1 MNAAWGSM
9 PLVPVALALGTGIT
23 LSPVVGMRA
32 AWAVWVAAVVVGIA
46 GVLRTRLT
54 IAAAAALGAIV
65 SLGILRATPHEL
77 PADHVGRVAVP
88 REARVIGRLVES
100 VVAPGRV
107 RLLVDVESVDGERRR
122 GLVQLT
128 AYGEPPIVA
137 VGQMLHVDARLH
149 EPTGFRN
156 PGGFDHVAR
165 LARDGIHVTGTAR
178 GENVLAL
185 EPADPPW
192 HARVRGHAI
201 AAMHEALPTA
211 SAALLGGLLL
221 GERRALPPEIDDA
234 FRRAG
239 VYHLLAVSGFNVAI
253 LAAAVFALAR
263 FGGGSQ
269 RGAAVAAALVVLA
282 FGAVVGPQPSVVRAV
297 IMAMLVLTALLI
309 ERDTGVLNSLAAAA
323 VAILAVRPHDVFDP
337 GFQLSFAATT
347 GIVLAPR
354 AGNVLISA
362 LIVNVAAQLAV
373 LPITLWHFHQV
384 SWVGVLANLLA
395 VPLAAGVTVVGLAAV
410 LLSFIWPAAAQVGF
424 DAVWPLLLG
433 LRGVVGAAA
442 ATPGALIYLPAP
454 PWPALVAYT
463 AALLCAVL
471 GYKLRDHG
479 PAAARRAWVA
489 GAAGLVLAVSIAA
502 WPLVK
507 PADGRLRVAVLDVGQ
522 GDAIVVEGPD
532 GRAIVIDAGAGGP
545 ARLDAGERVVAPYL
559 WWRGLLR
566 LAGTVITHDHVD
578 HAGGMPAVRARFGG
592 AEAWSA
598 TDLRRE
604 PRALGGAVLTAPMAV
619 PGTRA
624 NDQALVL
631 RLDFRTVTFLLASD
645 IPGATEA
652 ALIERGVPLE
662 ATVLKVAHHGA
673 RDSSTPEFLA
683 AVRPAIAAVSVGARN
698 AYRHP
703 DPATLARLDATGA
716 RTFRTDRDG
725 ALLFETDGRTLTVTT
740 WATGAQERWC
750 VDPETLC

>member
-1 MNAAWGSM
+1 MNAGWGSM
-9 PLVPVALALGTGIT
+9 PLIPVALALGTGIT
-23 LSPVVGMRA
+23 LTPLVGMPA
-32 AWAVWVAAVVVGIA
+32 AWAVWLTAVVVGIA
-46 GVLRTRLT
+46 GVVRTRLT
-54 IAAAAALGAIV
+54 IAAAAALTAVV

-77 PADHVGRVAVP
+77 PADHVARVGLPRESRVA
-88 REARVIGRLVES
+88 GRLVES
-100 VVAPGRV
+100 VPAPGRV
-107 RLLVDVESVDGERRR
+107 RLLVDVTSLDGAPRR
-122 GLVQLT
+122 GLLQLT
-128 AYGEPPIVA
+128 AYGEPPMVA
-137 VGQMLHVDARLH
+137 VGQMVHVEARLH

-165 LARDGIHVTGTAR
+165 LAREGIHVTGTAR
-178 GENVLAL
+178 AENVIAL

-192 HARVRGHAI
+192 PARVRGRAI
-201 AAMHEALPTA
+201 AAMQEALPPA

-221 GERRALPPEIDDA
+221 GERRALPADIDDA

-263 FGGGSQ
+263 FVGGSQ
-269 RGAAVAAALVVLA
+269 RGAAAAAAVIVLA
-282 FGAVVGPQPSVVRAV
+282 FGTVVGPQPSVLRAV

-337 GFQLSFAATT
+337 GFQLSFAATA

-354 AGNVLISA
+354 TSNVLISA
-362 LIVNVAAQLAV
+362 LVVNVAAQLAV
-373 LPITLWHFHQV
+373 LPITISHFHQV
-384 SWVGVLANLLA
+384 SWVGMIANLVA

-410 LLSFIWPAAAQVGF
+410 VVSFLWPAVAQVGF

-433 LRGVVGAAA
+433 LRGVVAAAA

-463 AALLCAVL
+463 AALLCAAL
-471 GYKLRDHG
+471 GSRLRRRS
-479 PAAARRAWVA
+479 PAAARSAWVTA
-489 GAAGLVLAVSIAA
+489 TLGVLLAVGVAA
-502 WPLVK
+502 WPLVQ

-532 GRAIVIDAGAGGP
+532 GRAVVIDAGPGGP

-566 LAGTVITHDHVD
+566 LAGTVVTHDHVD
-578 HAGGMPAVRARFGG
+578 HAGGMAAIRARFG

-598 TDLRRE
+598 ADLRQE
-604 PRALGGAVLTAPMAV
+604 GRALGGAVLSAPAAI
-619 PGTRA
+619 PGARA

-645 IPGATEA
+645 ITGATEA
-652 ALIERGVPLE
+652 TLVERGVPLQ

-683 AVRPAIAAVSVGARN
+683 AVRPAIATISVGARN
-698 AYRHP
+698 PYRHP
-703 DPATLARLDATGA
+703 DPATLSRLEATGA
-716 RTFRTDRDG
+716 RILRTDRDG